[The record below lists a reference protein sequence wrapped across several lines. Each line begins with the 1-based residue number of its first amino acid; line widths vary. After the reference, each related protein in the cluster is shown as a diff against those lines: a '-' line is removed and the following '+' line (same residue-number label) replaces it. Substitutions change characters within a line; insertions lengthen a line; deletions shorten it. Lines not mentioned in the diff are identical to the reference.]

1 MQPRQPVAIAS
12 ADGPWHHSVMPTLQ
26 HGSLS
31 LHYEEFGEGFPLL
44 LFAPG
49 GMRSAIPYWDRAP
62 FNPIVE
68 LSSSF
73 RIIAMDQ
80 RNAGESRAPVTA
92 TDGWQSYSEDH
103 VRLLD
108 HLGIERCVTLGGC
121 IGGAFCLAL
130 AQAAEGR
137 IAAAVLQQPIGS
149 SPDNREVFFDLFD
162 SWAKDVAPTLP
173 DVTPEA
179 WLRFRDNM
187 YGGDFVFSVS
197 RDFVRRCSTPLLVL
211 MGNDVYHPTAT
222 SREIADIAPSA
233 TLIEQWKDPD
243 IVPTTVSRVRD
254 FLTAHA
260 H

>member
-1 MQPRQPVAIAS
+1 
-12 ADGPWHHSVMPTLQ
+12 MPTLQ
-26 HGSLS
+26 QGALS

-62 FNPIVE
+62 FNPILV

-92 TDGWQSYSEDH
+92 SDGWRSYAEDH

-108 HLGIERCVTLGGC
+108 HLGIERCAMLGGC

-130 AQAAEGR
+130 IQAAEQR
-137 IAAAVLQQPIGS
+137 VAAAVLQQPIGS
-149 SPDNREVFFDLFD
+149 SAENRDVFFELFD

-173 DVTPEA
+173 DVTPDS
-179 WLRFRDNM
+179 WQRFRDNM
-187 YGGDFVFSVS
+187 YGGEFVFSVS
-197 RDFVRRCSTPLLVL
+197 RDFVRRCPVPLLVL
-211 MGNDVYHPTAT
+211 MGNDVYHPSAT
-222 SREIADIAPSA
+222 SRDIVDLAPNA
-233 TLIEQWKDPD
+233 TLVERWKDAD
-243 IVPTTVSRVRD
+243 LVSTTVSRVRD
-254 FLTAHA
+254 FLVAHA
-260 H
+260 R